1 MMPSVM
7 LNHRR
12 LISKNYY
19 LNKSAKDGYRGYL
32 HSYASHSLKHIFD
45 VHELDLVAVAKSFGF
60 TVPPKVR

>member
-1 MMPSVM
+1 M

-32 HSYASHSLKHIFD
+32 HSYASHSLKH
-45 VHELDLVAVAKSFGF
+45 
-60 TVPPKVR
+60 